1 MKAKI
6 VCNPIIDWE
15 DRDVWEFYWSECKN
29 HNPLYRM
36 GYYRVGCIGCPMVRR
51 TLRIKEF
58 HDFPTYERAY
68 KRAFERMLE
77 NRKAKGLDSKWKN
90 SEDVFHWWME
100 DPDIDGQ
107 ISMELEEE

>member
-1 MKAKI
+1 MIYDKYKLSAGTDLKRL
-6 VCNPIIDWE
+6 PRWMHRMSDGE
-15 DRDVWEFYWSECKN
+15 KN
-29 HNPLYRM
+29 IAH
-36 GYYRVGCIGCPMVRR
+36 
-51 TLRIKEF
+51 
-58 HDFPTYERAY
+58 

-107 ISMELEEE
+107 LSMEFGEE